1 MQLKTESGQPTA
13 VTDFGQVRDALSK
26 LNENEDG
33 FVILEDGERL
43 IQTAF
48 DGSGLVIEK
57 CEGSEAPLYRANRNG
72 SEKFTLADVDAFFRS
87 WYEHTP
93 TSPGVQWLVE
103 EEGGT
108 PRPFHW
114 LLWVLPLVGG
124 VLVLY
129 ELAR

>member
-1 MQLKTESGQPTA
+1 MQLKTESGRPSA
-13 VTDFGQVRDALSK
+13 VVDFEQVRDALSS
-26 LNENEDG
+26 LNEEQGG

-48 DGSGLVIEK
+48 DGSGLVVEK

-72 SEKFTLADVDAFFRS
+72 SPKFALADVEAMFQSWFARS
-87 WYEHTP
+87 SMP
-93 TSPGVQWLVE
+93 SGLQWSVE

-108 PRPFHW
+108 PRSLHW
-114 LLWVLPLVGG
+114 LLWALPLVGG
-124 VLVLY
+124 VLVIH